1 MQKSLNYGYYII
13 FTVSEVRRRGHD
25 PALQWRMEFGTINYN
40 LTFFLPVSREQEGK
54 QRRKRIIRFLPE
66 IR

>member
-25 PALQWRMEFGTINYN
+25 PALQWRMEFRTLNYN
-40 LTFFLPVSREQEGK
+40 LNVLPFVFLISCQ
-54 QRRKRIIRFLPE
+54 
-66 IR
+66 

>member
-25 PALQWRMEFGTINYN
+25 PALQWRMEFGTLNYN
-40 LTFFLPVSREQEGK
+40 LPHPQKNGEGK
-54 QRRKRIIRFLPE
+54 ALPCAYVFDFISRRP
-66 IR
+66 